1 MGFYVDSGSYLRD
14 NLNILD
20 FIIVFFSIIDMLYSN
35 SDLKFIK
42 VYKIKIRLLEFWEY
56 FSL

>member
-1 MGFYVDSGSYLRD
+1 MIKVLAMGFFVDSGSYLRD
-14 NLNILD
+14 NWNILD

-42 VYKIKIRLLEFWEY
+42 VFLIKIRLLEF
-56 FSL
+56 